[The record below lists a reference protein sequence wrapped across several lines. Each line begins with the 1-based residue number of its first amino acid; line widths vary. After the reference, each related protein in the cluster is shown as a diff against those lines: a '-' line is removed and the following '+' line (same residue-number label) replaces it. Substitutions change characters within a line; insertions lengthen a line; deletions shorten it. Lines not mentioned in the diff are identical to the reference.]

1 MFVMK
6 DGSTSLMMA
15 AAIGNEDVVCDLLRS
30 GADIASS
37 DKVG

>member
-1 MFVMK
+1 
-6 DGSTSLMMA
+6 MMT